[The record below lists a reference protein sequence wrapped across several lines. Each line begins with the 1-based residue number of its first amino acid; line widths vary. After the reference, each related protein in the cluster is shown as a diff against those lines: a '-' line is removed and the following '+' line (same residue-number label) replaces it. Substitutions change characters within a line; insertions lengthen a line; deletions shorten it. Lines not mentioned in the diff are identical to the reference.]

1 MKYHLKQASK
11 QARYIPSNTY
21 RCHTPI
27 VQSEAE
33 RLAIAYRAE
42 RV

>member
-1 MKYHLKQASK
+1 MKYHLK